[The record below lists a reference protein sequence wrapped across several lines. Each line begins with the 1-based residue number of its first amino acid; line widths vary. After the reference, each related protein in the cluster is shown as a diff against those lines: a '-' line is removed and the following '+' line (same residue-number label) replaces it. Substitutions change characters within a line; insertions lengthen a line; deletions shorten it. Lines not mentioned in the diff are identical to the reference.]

1 MLLGG
6 SSLTPLQNPLPSSSS
21 PMGGGGLP
29 PVKFYF
35 RGGTTQQS
43 NFLFGQVFFPPLG
56 PSPCFHWQGG
66 RARIPPVRFYFRG
79 GGPNNQT
86 FFFQFSPSLGWSPA
100 CWQWGRP
107 LFWPKSFY
115 FRGGGGPT
123 ADPIFF
129 HENVPGASPQCWE
142 CGGKKKRPKNFTSGV
157 ATSGVAHARAQ
168 VTGSGKRAVGPASPP
183 FRPQPRAWIFA
194 LMPLRQPQVV
204 ILEVLPRGGK
214 ERGDPH
220 NSRKSGQRPSTP
232 RKPADRHATQQKI

>member
-6 SSLTPLQNPLPSSSS
+6 SSSPLQNPLPSSSS

-56 PSPCFHWQGG
+56 PSPCLHWQGG

-129 HENVPGASPQCWE
+129 SCL
-142 CGGKKKRPKNFTSGV
+142 
-157 ATSGVAHARAQ
+157 HARGFP
-168 VTGSGKRAVGPASPP
+168 T
-183 FRPQPRAWIFA
+183 
-194 LMPLRQPQVV
+194 
-204 ILEVLPRGGK
+204 VLGVWWEEKTAEKFYFRGGYF
-214 ERGDPH
+214 RGGARPGPSDRIRQT
-220 NSRKSGQRPSTP
+220 SRGPCFSPFSPTTKGMDLCPNAPKTTP
-232 RKPADRHATQQKI
+232 GGNT